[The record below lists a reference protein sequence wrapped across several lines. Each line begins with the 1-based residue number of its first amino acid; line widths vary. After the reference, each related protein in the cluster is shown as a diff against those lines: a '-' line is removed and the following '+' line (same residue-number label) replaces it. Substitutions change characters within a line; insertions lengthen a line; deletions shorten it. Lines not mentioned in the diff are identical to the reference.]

1 MFLEKK
7 DNPAVVG
14 VVTEICMKYTGADVP
29 GALVIYR
36 NLHYAPVSLCA
47 MKYGIVMYCLYM
59 HELLE

>member
-36 NLHYAPVSLCA
+36 NVHYAPGRCA
-47 MKYGIVMYCLYM
+47 L
-59 HELLE
+59 